1 LRDFRKCGNLTAA
14 GWQLW
19 VKTCIPQGVTLK
31 DGLQKGNFTC
41 RLDTGYNI
49 IVITNLTLRGDK
61 SQIEIPICYLLG
73 PMQSTSI
80 ITGLGFAETFIQYS
94 SGIEDCRKSLGQ
106 YNHNPSMKVTIG
118 KDGSVGV

>member
-1 LRDFRKCGNLTAA
+1 LRDFRKCGKLTAA

-41 RLDTGYNI
+41 RLKTEYNI

-61 SQIEIPICYLLG
+61 SKIEIPISYLLG
-73 PMQSTSI
+73 PMKSTSI
-80 ITGLGFAETFIQYS
+80 ITGLGFAETFTQYS
-94 SGIEDCRKSLGQ
+94 SSSEDCRKSLGQ